1 MGGELGLRPLTALPL
16 LPDVKATCKSE
27 SYFRSCCLIDTP
39 RPAMDSHDESV
50 LILFLFSFI
59 TIPFISSL

>member
-39 RPAMDSHDESV
+39 RPATDSHDESM

-59 TIPFISSL
+59 TIPFISTL